1 MCYLSNNCNKY
12 KYMDQT
18 SKIARMMSYIFEIA
32 ESIWVSIEWVLDSY
46 KVTKNVREGLS
57 RYLFTKIFMTLI

>member
-32 ESIWVSIEWVLDSY
+32 VCIWVSIEWVLDSY
-46 KVTKNVREGLS
+46 KVTKNVREGLF